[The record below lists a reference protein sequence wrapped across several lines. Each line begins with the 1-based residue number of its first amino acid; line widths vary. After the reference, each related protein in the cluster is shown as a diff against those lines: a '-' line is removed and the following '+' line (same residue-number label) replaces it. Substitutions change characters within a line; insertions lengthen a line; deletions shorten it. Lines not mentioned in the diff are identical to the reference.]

1 MKRILAVFIGGALLV
16 GCGSDEASTADE
28 VTHEE
33 IVLEVCDCIT
43 PAEENAIK
51 CAELYA
57 AISEEEING
66 CLGETVLPLDSLSQD
81 EKDSVRTDYENDL
94 SLEIKE
100 IEEEKEDPISDDCKQ
115 FLEDYADEIKG
126 FTKIT
131 EKISANPDDIGL
143 QIQFSSASEEI
154 NSWASKPQMFQCS
167 QNAAFQKQIEILNGK
182 RDKLLEM

>member
-1 MKRILAVFIGGALLV
+1 MKKLVVAVLGSLLLV
-16 GCGSDEASTADE
+16 ACGSEEPKEVQDNILDE
-28 VTHEE
+28 VAL
-33 IVLEVCDCIT
+33 VLCDCT
-43 PAEENAIK
+43 NPLPENEAK
-51 CAELYA
+51 CAEQFPTITDADIA
-57 AISEEEING
+57 ACSGDTIVS
-66 CLGETVLPLDSLSQD
+66 LDSLSQE
-81 EKDSVRTDYENDL
+81 EKDSVRADYENDL

-100 IEEEKEDPISDDCKQ
+100 IEEEKEDPISDECRE
-115 FLEDYADEIKG
+115 FLEEYADEIKS

-131 EKISANPDDIGL
+131 EKISENPDDIGL